1 MRALPLRIG
10 WPKMRELCP
19 CTGSR
24 TSANLYQV
32 SNSFRAQ
39 EWRIRCYIRRSPQ
52 LWAGCLAIPFTLISG
67 WLAPARGDDQG
78 ALSSVQNNAANKSE
92 LQTGFNAVGTFSSA
106 MGQPEVKMAM
116 DLLMNVLQFTGY
128 FGDTDVVSAELAL
141 LQERISSLESQ
152 LTDIKNA
159 LGQLADTEA
168 QTINRQMVYN
178 VSEHH
183 RQLTDL
189 LQQLYPN
196 PTATTF
202 PRTAVSP
209 QIAHQAAMAAA
220 GIADQYIDSKAS
232 LWIGADVYIDQN
244 QLPHILHNLKPYPA
258 LQTYLLSLQLFTIA
272 MEIAS
277 GGTTIGYQ
285 DNIRNYGG
293 TLRRLSFLRTRQEGG
308 HDDDVNDP
316 LPLPDKILL
325 ELKCGWQGNLI
336 QLKGACS
343 ARGVCKN
350 DIART
355 TVYSLRKSSGRNWI
369 QVRYAKSCKVCR
381 SPARTVSTRPMGP
394 QPSLQWRMLL
404 IEQRAPARL
413 GNNLSAR
420 SVNYRLRLIPLAP
433 VPQNAV
439 TRAIPDVRTNS
450 ERTAFPEF
458 CVMADF
464 PTSPRLPTPFR
475 R

>member
-1 MRALPLRIG
+1 ML
-10 WPKMRELCP
+10 
-19 CTGSR
+19 
-24 TSANLYQV
+24 Q
-32 SNSFRAQ
+32 
-39 EWRIRCYIRRSPQ
+39 IRRSPQ

-293 TLRRLSFLRTRQEGG
+293 KLSRHLSFLRTRQEGG

-316 LPLPDKILL
+316 LPLPDKILS

-336 QLKGACS
+336 SAKGACS

-355 TVYSLRKSSGRNWI
+355 TVYLSQEVEWQELDPSAICQIMQGVSIPGEDGLDATYGTAAIAAMADVIDRT
-369 QVRYAKSCKVCR
+369 
-381 SPARTVSTRPMGP
+381 ARTGTPRQQFIGSFGELSPKAYSPGSGP
-394 QPSLQWRMLL
+394 TKCSDKGHP
-404 IEQRAPARL
+404 
-413 GNNLSAR
+413 G
-420 SVNYRLRLIPLAP
+420 
-433 VPQNAV
+433 
-439 TRAIPDVRTNS
+439 
-450 ERTAFPEF
+450 
-458 CVMADF
+458 C
-464 PTSPRLPTPFR
+464 
-475 R
+475 